1 VRIDTPE
8 EMAVTIELGT
18 ETEATE
24 ATEATEE
31 IGACQGETP
40 GVTMMID
47 LRGGTEIFLKAGM
60 TVVGVVAG
68 AVEAIVMSSQCKWE
82 EETGRRAL
90 VLHRRRR
97 NLHPIL
103 RIPCL
108 LRRERGD

>member
-18 ETEATE
+18 ETEV
-24 ATEATEE
+24 TEATEE

>member
-1 VRIDTPE
+1 MRTGTPE

-18 ETEATE
+18 ETEVTGE
-24 ATEATEE
+24 TGE
-31 IGACQGETP
+31 IGECQGGTP

-60 TVVGVVAG
+60 TVVEVVAG

-82 EETGRRAL
+82 EETGRRVL

-97 NLHPIL
+97 NRHLIL
-103 RIPCL
+103 RIPCQ
-108 LRRERGD
+108 LRTERED